1 MSGWIVTRGNERSL
15 VYICVCVCVCVCA
28 FFFGLRQNKEF
39 SVDSRSLESTLLDA
53 FTLPP
58 ESEYFSYTIN
68 KVKFTLEQATKANV
82 GEEMYSSTLSLTSA
96 VRGGWSTPRPG
107 RFTPGTYPVPIV

>member
-1 MSGWIVTRGNERSL
+1 MSGCIVTRGNERSL
-15 VYICVCVCVCVCA
+15 VYMCVCVCF

-39 SVDSRSLESTLLDA
+39 SVDSRRLESTLLDA
-53 FTLPP
+53 FTLLP
-58 ESEYFSYTIN
+58 ESEYFSYT
-68 KVKFTLEQATKANV
+68 KFTLEQATKAHG

-107 RFTPGTYPVPIV
+107 RFTRGTYPVPVV